1 MEIETLREI
10 GLTEGET
17 KVYLTLTKLGQTKTG
32 VLAKESNV
40 SSSKVYKIL
49 DRLEKKG
56 LVGHV
61 IIGKI
66 KHFNATEPKRILDYI
81 GDKEKELSKQKK
93 NIEQMIPLLEM
104 ERKISKKKTELTLY
118 EGFNG
123 ITQLFYNMLDELKKG
138 DEYHVIT
145 ADYSI
150 HPKGIEP
157 WFQKYH
163 IERAERGIKLKL
175 LAGHDM
181 KGKLVESTN
190 KLSEIK
196 YLPEELLTSF
206 QVTIYKNKIFL
217 IFLADTAQSIFIE
230 SEKVAESFRKY
241 FNAFWKMAKQ

>member
-1 MEIETLREI
+1 METNTLKEI

-32 VLAKESNV
+32 LLAKESGV

-61 IIGKI
+61 LIGKV
-66 KHFNATEPKRILDYI
+66 KHYNATEPKRILDYI
-81 GDKEKELSKQKK
+81 KEKENKLSKQKQD
-93 NIEQMIPLLEM
+93 IEKMIPFLEM
-104 ERKISKKKTELTLY
+104 ERRFSKKKTELTLY

-123 ITQLFYNMLDELKKG
+123 ITQLFMNMIDELKKG
-138 DEYHVIT
+138 EEYYVIT
-145 ADYSI
+145 SDYSI
-150 HPKGIEP
+150 HPKGIKP
-157 WFQKYH
+157 WFQKFH
-163 IERAERGIKLKL
+163 VERAKRGIKVKL
-175 LAGHDM
+175 LAAHNM
-181 KGKLVESTN
+181 KGKLVNATHT
-190 KLSEIK
+190 LSDIR

-230 SEKVAESFRKY
+230 SEKVAESFKKY
-241 FNAFWKMAKQ
+241 FNAFWKMAKK